1 MSLTSLPRRPLPVR
15 LVGALFAVTLLAAG
29 CSAGS
34 DPAAE
39 DSSAASG
46 ESATSDDGGDGESD
60 GTVVADTS
68 DGGGQTA
75 ASMPVE
81 PIAVTPAPDGFEP
94 PAACSGEGAYFA
106 EVGESS
112 TPDLPERDGETL
124 TIEATGI
131 SGENAQLTASLGGGE
146 ARPLEDITLGETA
159 AIEQWTISVTSVC
172 EKTDQVE
179 FDLIN

>member
-124 TIEATGI
+124 TIEATGHLRR
-131 SGENAQLTASLGGGE
+131 ERPAHRLLGRRRGPS
-146 ARPLEDITLGETA
+146 ARGHHPRRDSRYRAVDDLRDQRLRED
-159 AIEQWTISVTSVC
+159 
-172 EKTDQVE
+172 
-179 FDLIN
+179 